1 MINNKN
7 KDILAYDKDN
17 LFLLGMGRILSKMP
31 EVNRIVMLSSEV
43 EFLKAIEQKNYDLYI
58 VEVGGSD
65 VSGLA
70 LIEKIRLQKSR
81 ARILVNT
88 MCEEEVM
95 LERVKD
101 LKINGVLCKRA
112 EVKEVENAMKC
123 VLRDEIYCST
133 RYDRIKTVI
142 PRRDSRESCP
152 EDGPTKRELEV
163 LEAIARGDNSAQ
175 IAKKLGISEN
185 TVESFRKKL
194 IQKFDARNA
203 IDLVVKAYKEG
214 WISL

>member
-81 ARILVNT
+81 ARILINT

-95 LERVKD
+95 MERVKD
-101 LKINGVLCKRA
+101 LRINGVLCKRA
-112 EVKEVENAMKC
+112 EVKEVEKAMKC
-123 VLRDEIYCST
+123 VLRDEIYCSS

-142 PRRDSRESCP
+142 PHADSREGCH

-175 IAKKLGISEN
+175 IARKLGISEN